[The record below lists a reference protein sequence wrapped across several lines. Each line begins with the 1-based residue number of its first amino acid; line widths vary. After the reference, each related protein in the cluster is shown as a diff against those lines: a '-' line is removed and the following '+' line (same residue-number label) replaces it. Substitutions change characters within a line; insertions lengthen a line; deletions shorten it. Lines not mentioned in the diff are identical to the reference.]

1 MARNPKQ
8 DANLKPF
15 QKGELT
21 REEAK
26 KRGRAG
32 GVKSGESRRA
42 KRDAKSAVRYLLDL
56 AAKGKIADNLRELGF
71 PTNEQTNMA
80 ALQARL
86 FTMAMS
92 GNLDAYTALMR
103 MAGYEPE
110 ENRKERESIAADR
123 RREIELD
130 AKVSALG
137 SNPEGMS
144 ASVNMS
150 DEDGNNDVVIY
161 MPQIASEESCEP
173 NENEDVKPT
182 DGRTGKAEDGQ

>member
-8 DANLKPF
+8 DANLKPYK
-15 QKGELT
+15 KGDIT
-21 REEAK
+21 SEEAK

-56 AAKGKIADNLRELGF
+56 AAKGKIADNLKELGF
-71 PTNEQTNMA
+71 PANEQTNMA

-86 FTMAMS
+86 FTMAMG
-92 GNLDAYTALMR
+92 GNIDAYTTLMR

-130 AKVSALG
+130 AKVAALG
-137 SNPEGMS
+137 SNPDGYS
-144 ASVNMS
+144 ASLNMN
-150 DEDGNNDVVIY
+150 DEDGNSDVVIY
-161 MPQIASEESCEP
+161 MPQIQAEESCEMK
-173 NENEDVKPT
+173 EKEEGKPGPGET
-182 DGRTGKAEDGQ
+182 AEAPSEQ

>member
-8 DANLKPF
+8 DANLKPI
-15 QKGELT
+15 QKGELSS
-21 REEAK
+21 EEAK

-42 KRDAKSAVRYLLDL
+42 KRDAKSAVRYLLEL
-56 AAKGKIADNLRELGF
+56 AAKGKIADNLKELGF
-71 PTNEQTNMA
+71 PVNEQTNMA

-86 FTMAMS
+86 FTMAMA
-92 GNLDAYTALMR
+92 GNLDAYTTLMR

-130 AKVSALG
+130 AKVAALG
-137 SNPEGMS
+137 SNPDGYS
-144 ASVNMS
+144 ASLNMN
-150 DEDGNNDVVIY
+150 DEDGNSDVVIY
-161 MPQIASEESCEP
+161 MPQIQPEESCEMK
-173 NENEDVKPT
+173 EKEEGKPGPEET
-182 DGRTGKAEDGQ
+182 AEAPSEQ

>member
-8 DANLKPF
+8 DANLKPYK
-15 QKGELT
+15 KGDIT
-21 REEAK
+21 SEEAK

-56 AAKGKIADNLRELGF
+56 AAKGKIADNLKELGF
-71 PTNEQTNMA
+71 PANEQTNMA

-92 GNLDAYTALMR
+92 GNLDAYTTLMR

-123 RREIELD
+123 RREVELD
-130 AKVSALG
+130 AKVAALG
-137 SNPEGMS
+137 ANPEGMS

-161 MPQIASEESCEP
+161 LPEVAKEEDCEV
-173 NENEDVKPT
+173 ENNTAGEADTPPP
-182 DGRTGKAEDGQ
+182 AE

>member
-15 QKGELT
+15 KKGDLT
-21 REEAK
+21 SEEAK

-32 GVKSGESRRA
+32 GIKSGESRRE
-42 KRDAKSAVRYLLDL
+42 KRDARSATRYLLDL

-71 PTNEQTNMA
+71 PVNEQTNMA

-92 GNLDAYTALMR
+92 GNLDAYTTLMK
-103 MAGYEPE
+103 MAGFEPE

-123 RREIELD
+123 RREVELD
-130 AKVSALG
+130 AKVAALG

-144 ASVNMS
+144 ASLNMN
-150 DEDGNNDVVIY
+150 DEDGHNDVVIY
-161 MPQIASEESCEP
+161 MPQIVSEESCEFKEEEDKP
-173 NENEDVKPT
+173 ESGEND
-182 DGRTGKAEDGQ
+182 KAPSEQ

>member
-15 QKGELT
+15 QKGDLT
-21 REEAK
+21 SEEAK

-42 KRDAKSAVRYLLDL
+42 KRDAKSAIRYL
-56 AAKGKIADNLRELGF
+56 E
-71 PTNEQTNMA
+71 
-80 ALQARL
+80 
-86 FTMAMS
+86 
-92 GNLDAYTALMR
+92 AYTALMR

-161 MPQIASEESCEP
+161 MPQIASEESCEFK
-173 NENEDVKPT
+173 ENEDGKPK
-182 DGRTGKAEDGQ
+182 DGSAGKTEDGQ